1 VTIMVEKVRVK
12 VPATS
17 ANMGPG
23 FDSIGVAVTLYL
35 TVDILNPSE
44 QWQIDHDLG
53 EGIPTDASNMV
64 IETILRFAPDAQPH
78 HLTMTSDIPTARGLG
93 SSSSAIV
100 AGIAIAEILVGATW
114 SMDEKINMANE
125 IEGHPDNIAPALAG
139 GLVVSV
145 AMDLTHVLWTKSL
158 LDDVHFIATVP
169 NRELLTK
176 EARAVLPKEL
186 VFADA
191 VRANGIGNVFVSK
204 LLEGDIEAVGTL
216 MEMDQLHE
224 PFRAKLVPELGQIR
238 QALSTVDG
246 VYGTYLSG
254 AGPTIMTL
262 VQASASDQIVEAI
275 SQLNLDARI
284 KTLDFASDGVIVEG
298 M

>member
-1 VTIMVEKVRVK
+1 MVDKVRVK

-23 FDSIGVAVTLYL
+23 FDSIGVAVSLYL
-35 TVDILNPSE
+35 TVDIVGPSDK
-44 QWQIDHDLG
+44 WQIDHELG
-53 EGIPTDASNMV
+53 EDIPNDDSNMV
-64 IETILRFAPDAQPH
+64 IETILRFAPDAKPH
-78 HLTMTSDIPTARGLG
+78 HLNMTSDIPTARGLG

-100 AGIAIAEILVGATW
+100 AGIALAEILTGANW
-114 SMDEKINMANE
+114 SMDDKINMANE

-145 AMDLTHVLWTKSL
+145 AMDLTNVLWTKSL
-158 LDDVHFIATVP
+158 LDDVHFIATIP

-176 EARAVLPKEL
+176 DARAVLPKEL

-224 PFRAKLVPELGQIR
+224 PFRAQLVPELNQIR
-238 QALSTVDG
+238 QSLLAVDG

-262 VQASASDQIVEAI
+262 VQASASDQIVDAI
-275 SQLNLDARI
+275 RQLNLDAQI
-284 KTLDFASDGVIVEG
+284 MTLDFASDGVIVED

>member
-1 VTIMVEKVRVK
+1 MVDKVRVK

-23 FDSIGVAVTLYL
+23 FDSIGVAVSLYL
-35 TVDILNPSE
+35 TVDIVGPSDK
-44 QWQIDHDLG
+44 WQIDHELG
-53 EGIPTDASNMV
+53 EDIPNDDSNMV
-64 IETILRFAPDAQPH
+64 IETILRFAPDAKPH
-78 HLTMTSDIPTARGLG
+78 HLNMTSDIPTARGLG

-100 AGIAIAEILVGATW
+100 AGIALAEILTGANW
-114 SMDEKINMANE
+114 SMDDKINMANE

-145 AMDLTHVLWTKSL
+145 AMDLTNVLWTKSQ
-158 LDDVHFIATVP
+158 LDDVHFIATIP

-176 EARAVLPKEL
+176 DARAVLPKEL

-224 PFRAKLVPELGQIR
+224 PFRAQLVPELNQIR
-238 QALSTVDG
+238 QSLLAVDG

-262 VQASASDQIVEAI
+262 VQASASDQIVDAI
-275 SQLNLDARI
+275 RQLNLDAQI
-284 KTLDFASDGVIVEG
+284 MTLDFASDGVIVED

>member
-1 VTIMVEKVRVK
+1 MVDKVRVK

-23 FDSIGVAVTLYL
+23 FDSIGVAVSLYL
-35 TVDILNPSE
+35 TVDIVGPSDK
-44 QWQIDHDLG
+44 WQIDHELG
-53 EGIPTDASNMV
+53 EDIPNDDSNMV
-64 IETILRFAPDAQPH
+64 IETILRFAPDAKPH
-78 HLTMTSDIPTARGLG
+78 HLNMTSDIPTARGLG

-100 AGIAIAEILVGATW
+100 AGIALAEILTGAKW
-114 SMDEKINMANE
+114 SMDDKINMANE

-145 AMDLTHVLWTKSL
+145 AMDLTNVLWTKSL
-158 LDDVHFIATVP
+158 LDDVHFIATIP

-176 EARAVLPKEL
+176 DARAVLPKEL

-224 PFRAKLVPELGQIR
+224 PFRAQLVPELNQIR
-238 QALSTVDG
+238 QSLLAVDG

-262 VQASASDQIVEAI
+262 VQASASDQIVDAI
-275 SQLNLDARI
+275 RQLNLDAQI
-284 KTLDFASDGVIVEG
+284 MTLDFASDGVIVED

>member
-1 VTIMVEKVRVK
+1 MVDKVRVK

-23 FDSIGVAVTLYL
+23 FDSIGVAVSLYL
-35 TVDILNPSE
+35 TVDIVGPSDK
-44 QWQIDHDLG
+44 WHIDHELG
-53 EGIPTDASNMV
+53 EDIPNDDSNMV
-64 IETILRFAPDAQPH
+64 IETILRFAPDAKPH
-78 HLTMTSDIPTARGLG
+78 HLNMTSDIPTARGLG

-100 AGIAIAEILVGATW
+100 AGIALAEILTGANW
-114 SMDEKINMANE
+114 SMDDKINMANE

-145 AMDLTHVLWTKSL
+145 AMDLTNVLWTKSL
-158 LDDVHFIATVP
+158 LDDVHFIATIP

-176 EARAVLPKEL
+176 DARAVLPKEL

-224 PFRAKLVPELGQIR
+224 PFRAQLVPELNQIR
-238 QALSTVDG
+238 QSLLAVDG

-262 VQASASDQIVEAI
+262 VQASASDQIVDAI
-275 SQLNLDARI
+275 RQLNLDAQI
-284 KTLDFASDGVIVEG
+284 MTLDFASDGVIVED

>member
-1 VTIMVEKVRVK
+1 MVDKVRVK

-23 FDSIGVAVTLYL
+23 FDSIGVAVSLYL
-35 TVDILNPSE
+35 TVDIVGPSDK
-44 QWQIDHDLG
+44 WQIDHKLG
-53 EGIPTDASNMV
+53 EDIPNDDSNMV
-64 IETILRFAPDAQPH
+64 IETILRFAPDAKPH
-78 HLTMTSDIPTARGLG
+78 HLNMTSDIPTARGLG

-100 AGIAIAEILVGATW
+100 AGIALAEILTGANW
-114 SMDEKINMANE
+114 SMDDKINMANE

-145 AMDLTHVLWTKSL
+145 AMDLTNVLWTKSL
-158 LDDVHFIATVP
+158 LDDVHFIATIP

-176 EARAVLPKEL
+176 DARAVLPKEL

-224 PFRAKLVPELGQIR
+224 PFRAQLVPELNQIR
-238 QALSTVDG
+238 QSLLAVDG

-262 VQASASDQIVEAI
+262 VQASASDQIVDAI
-275 SQLNLDARI
+275 RQLNLDAQI
-284 KTLDFASDGVIVEG
+284 MTLDFASDGVIVED